1 MTVTVDPGLSTAEV
15 NERVSL
21 GQVNVTHTPTS
32 RSLGDI
38 IRENVFTFFNG
49 ILTVCFIAILLLG
62 DLRDGFFFG
71 VVVFNAAIGIVQEL
85 RAKRALDR
93 LALLAA
99 PETAVRRDGVVSVI
113 RPEEVVLDDLVIARP
128 GDQIT
133 ADCAVVI
140 TTALFM
146 DESLLTG
153 ESDPVA
159 KKAGDP
165 LMSGSLVQSGTAE
178 ARVTAVGA
186 DSYASKLTAQIKRHS
201 LVHSELRAATNRIL
215 VYLSW
220 ILVPLIII
228 IVFGRISTY
237 GGFAALADPNDQSW
251 RQALIDAV
259 ASVVGIIPEG
269 LVLLTSLAFG
279 VAAISLSRQKVLVQ
293 ELAAV
298 EVLARVDVLCLDKTG
313 TLTTGTIGFHGLEQL
328 PGADQDLAPCRVAL
342 AALSIDDA
350 GNATSRAL
358 ANQFELGS
366 AVVEERLAFSSFR
379 AFSAVR
385 LRGGGDSVRVVAE
398 GVEADRV
405 TLGGADE
412 AEALPGHVPGD
423 TRGEFGPEDEALT
436 SVTWLLGAPER
447 LLPGHPEALAA
458 AHEIASSGR
467 RTLVLSWCDLPTES
481 FVDEPERVREAT
493 PACFVILEET
503 LRPEAVGTLEY
514 FAEEGVRVIIMSGD
528 NPHTVASIARQ
539 LSLGDVA
546 LDASTLTTDDELTD
560 ALATTSV
567 FGRVAPEQK
576 QRVVA
581 LLQAQGRS
589 VAMTGDGVNDAMA
602 IKDADLGIAMGNAT
616 PATRAVSRLVLL
628 DSRFDRMPEVLM
640 LGRRVIA
647 NVERV
652 SNLFLSKTV
661 YGIILALFTAIF
673 AWEFPFLPRQLTLVS
688 VLAIGV
694 PSFFLALAP
703 NRRRYRAGVL
713 PRVLKFSVPTGLIA
727 AAACLLAYGPL
738 RSALPQVEARSLS
751 TISLFMVSLWIV
763 SVLARPLSRPRLAL
777 ILAVSAAFLL
787 AYLLPFTQSFFVLQI
802 TSLGWLLYVLLIGA
816 VGAGGIELYYRFA
829 KRRGLVVDRE

>member
-1 MTVTVDPGLSTAEV
+1 MTVAVDPGLSTAEV
-15 NERVSL
+15 HERVAQ
-21 GQVNVTHTPTS
+21 GQVNVTHAPTS

-49 ILTVCFIAILLLG
+49 ILTVCFIAVLLLG

-71 VVVFNAAIGIVQEL
+71 VVVFNALIGIVQEL

-93 LALLAA
+93 LAVLAA
-99 PETAVRRDGVVSVI
+99 PETAVRRDGAVSVI
-113 RPEEVVLDDLVIARP
+113 RPEEVVLGDLVIARP

-133 ADCAVVI
+133 ADCEVLL

-153 ESDPVA
+153 ESDPVG
-159 KKAGDP
+159 KKPGDR

-186 DSYASKLTAQIKRHS
+186 DSYASKLTAKIKRHS

-228 IVFGRISTY
+228 IVFGRIATY

-251 RQALIDAV
+251 RKALVDAV

-313 TLTTGTIGFHGLEQL
+313 TLTTGTIGFHGLQQL
-328 PGADQDLAPCRVAL
+328 PGADEDLGPCRVAL
-342 AALSIDDA
+342 AALATDDA

-358 ANQFELGS
+358 ANRFELGS

-385 LRGGGDSVRVVAE
+385 VRESA
-398 GVEADRV
+398 AS
-405 TLGGADE
+405 T
-412 AEALPGHVPGD
+412 
-423 TRGEFGPEDEALT
+423 T
-436 SVTWLLGAPER
+436 TWLLGAPER
-447 LLPGHPEALAA
+447 LLAGHPAALDEA
-458 AHEIASSGR
+458 HVIASSGR
-467 RTLVLSWCDLPTES
+467 RTLVLSRTDLDADVL
-481 FVDEPERVREAT
+481 VDEPERVREAT

-503 LRPEAVGTLEY
+503 LRPEAAATLAY
-514 FAEEGVRVIIMSGD
+514 FADEGVRVIIMSGD
-528 NPHTVASIARQ
+528 NPHTVSSIARQ
-539 LSLGDVA
+539 LSLGDEA
-546 LDASTLTTDDELTD
+546 LDASTLTTDDELTA

-628 DSRFDRMPEVLM
+628 DSRFDRMPEVLL

-713 PRVLKFSVPTGLIA
+713 PRVLRFSVPTGLIA
-727 AAACLLAYGPL
+727 AASCLLAYAPL
-738 RSALPQVEARSLS
+738 RTALPQIEARSLS
-751 TISLFMVSLWIV
+751 TIALFIVSLWIV
-763 SVLARPLSRPRLAL
+763 SVLARPLSKPRVAL
-777 ILAVSAAFLL
+777 ILAVSVAFVL
-787 AYLLPFTQSFFVLQI
+787 AYLLPFTQSFFVLQV
-802 TSLGWLLYVLLIGA
+802 TSPGWLLYVLLVGA
-816 VGAGGIELYYRFA
+816 LGAGGIELYYRFA
-829 KRRGLVVDRE
+829 KRRGLVVDRT

>member
-1 MTVTVDPGLSTAEV
+1 MTGGAAGEGTGSAESAGPNVGARILTEAHTDGLTGAEV
-15 NERVSL
+15 AQRIAA
-21 GQVNVTHTPTS
+21 GQTNVTHTPTS

-38 IRENVFTFFNG
+38 VRENVFTFFNG
-49 ILTVCFIAILLLG
+49 ILTVCFIAVLLLG
-62 DLRDGFFFG
+62 DLRDGFFYG
-71 VVVFNAAIGIVQEL
+71 VVVFNALIGIVQEL
-85 RAKRALDR
+85 RAKRALDK
-93 LALLAA
+93 LAVLAA
-99 PETAVRRDGVVSVI
+99 PETAVRRDGVVTII
-113 RPEEVVLDDLVIARP
+113 RPEEVVLGDLIIARP

-133 ADCAVVI
+133 ADAEVVT

-153 ESDPVA
+153 ESDPVP
-159 KKAGDP
+159 KAVGDR

-178 ARVTAVGA
+178 ARVVAVGA
-186 DSYASKLTAQIKRHS
+186 DSYASKLTAEIRRHS

-228 IVFGRISTY
+228 IVFGRIATY

-259 ASVVGIIPEG
+259 AGVVGIIPEG

-279 VAAISLSRQKVLVQ
+279 VAAIALSRQKVLVQ

-328 PGADQDLAPCRVAL
+328 PGRVAADLGPCRVAL

-358 ANQFELGS
+358 ANHFDIGD
-366 AVVEERLAFSSFR
+366 AVVEDRLAFSSFR

-385 LRGGGDSVRVVAE
+385 LRHAE
-398 GVEADRV
+398 S
-405 TLGGADE
+405 T
-412 AEALPGHVPGD
+412 
-423 TRGEFGPEDEALT
+423 T
-436 SVTWLLGAPER
+436 TWLLGAPER
-447 LLPGHPEALAA
+447 LLHGHPEALAA

-467 RTLVLSWCDLPTES
+467 RTLVLSQCDLEPARL
-481 FVDEPERVREAT
+481 VDEPELVREAT

-503 LRPEAVGTLEY
+503 LRPEAADTLAY
-514 FAEEGVRVIIMSGD
+514 FADEGVRVIIVSGD

-539 LSLGDVA
+539 LNLGDTAV
-546 LDASTLTTDDELTD
+546 DASTLADDDALSAALETTD
-560 ALATTSV
+560 V

-576 QRVVA
+576 RQLVK
-581 LLQAQGRS
+581 LLQAQGHS

-661 YGIILALFTAIF
+661 YGIVLALFTAIF

-727 AAACLLAYGPL
+727 ATACLTAYAPM
-738 RSALPQVEARSLS
+738 RDRLPQVEAKSLA
-751 TISLFMVSLWIV
+751 TIALFMVSLSIV
-763 SVLARPLSRPRLAL
+763 SVLARPLSKPRV
-777 ILAVSAAFLL
+777 ILVLSMCVAFVL
-787 AYLLPFTQSFFVLQI
+787 AYLLPFTQSFFVLTV
-802 TSLGWLLYVLLIGA
+802 TSPGWLLYVIAVGA
-816 VGAGGIELYYRFA
+816 VGAFGIEIYYRIA
-829 KRRGLVVDRE
+829 KRRGLVQDRE